1 MDVKADDGGVAL
13 PDPFR
18 FVHKVPSEGDP
29 GPAKEILPFAQYLFL
44 LWLRQT
50 AEHALIVQFGQ
61 RDIFCERKEPQGI
74 PFAPEVIKQVPAG
87 GEDAGL
93 LKTGINQVMKIS
105 I

>member
-61 RDIFCERKEPQGI
+61 RDIFCERKEPQYHS
-74 PFAPEVIKQVPAG
+74 PQRLSNRFLPEVKMPASSKQV
-87 GEDAGL
+87 
-93 LKTGINQVMKIS
+93 
-105 I
+105 